1 MAPARTRGH
10 YLKIHAMTNDQ
21 VLYLAFTILGGILWI
36 VTYGMIRAERRAD
49 WEMKHEIE
57 EDDDEISSDNSD
69 KGKID

>member
-1 MAPARTRGH
+1 
-10 YLKIHAMTNDQ
+10 MTNDQ